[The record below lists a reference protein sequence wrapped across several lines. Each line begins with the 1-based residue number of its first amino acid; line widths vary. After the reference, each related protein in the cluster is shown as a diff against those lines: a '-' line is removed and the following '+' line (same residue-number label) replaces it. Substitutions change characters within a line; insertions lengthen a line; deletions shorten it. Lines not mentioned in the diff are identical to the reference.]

1 MTTIPVSTPALTHR
15 VRRILVHPRSEWGRI
30 AGEALEPRSL
40 WLGWVIPLA
49 AIGPIATILGALLF
63 GFVPFAAL
71 TGWGLRFAVRMAVV
85 NYLGAL
91 VVVALLAWLIPR
103 IAPRFGGTVDQ
114 DGALKVAAFSG
125 TAAWVA
131 GIFRLVPPFAPL
143 AILGVY
149 SLYLLYVGLE
159 VVAKVPKDRL
169 LTCEVTL
176 ILAGAAVMFLIS
188 LVVPG
193 I

>member
-1 MTTIPVSTPALTHR
+1 
-15 VRRILVHPRSEWGRI
+15 
-30 AGEALEPRSL
+30 
-40 WLGWVIPLA
+40 
-49 AIGPIATILGALLF
+49 
-63 GFVPFAAL
+63 
-71 TGWGLRFAVRMAVV
+71 
-85 NYLGAL
+85 
-91 VVVALLAWLIPR
+91 
-103 IAPRFGGTVDQ
+103 VDQ